1 MKKENAATPKLGQ
14 RGLSQKPSGPRIG
27 TLDIET
33 SPIVAHVWSLWK
45 VNIGLNQIIKEWS
58 VLSYCYKDLGKAK
71 VIYDDTSKEEDP
83 RDDRRLM
90 QGLHDLLSTVD
101 IIIAQNGKAFDMKK
115 INARF
120 IELGMLP
127 LAPIKVIDTV
137 LVAKEVAKF
146 TSNKLEWLSQHLTN
160 TPKSPH
166 AAFPGM
172 DLWTECLKGNP
183 KAWKEMRNY
192 NCIDVPA
199 TEELYLK
206 LRPYMVGHPN
216 LANYYDD
223 HETRCPRCASTSL
236 TKMEKPALTQT
247 GSYTRYQ
254 CGDCGGFA
262 RSRYTKNS
270 LAKRL
275 SLLSN

>member
-1 MKKENAATPKLGQ
+1 MT
-14 RGLSQKPSGPRIG
+14 GPRIG

-33 SPIVAHVWSLWK
+33 SPIEAYVWSLWK

-58 VLSYCYKDLGKAK
+58 VMSYCYKDLGKK
-71 VIYDDTSKEEDP
+71 KIHYDDTSQEADP

-101 IIIAQNGKAFDMKK
+101 IIIAQNGKAFDLKK

-127 LAPIKVIDTV
+127 VAPIKVIDTM
-137 LVAKEVAKF
+137 LIAKDVAKF
-146 TSNKLEWLSQHLTN
+146 TSNRLAWLSEHLTD
-160 TPKSPH
+160 TPKDEH
-166 AAFPGM
+166 KEFPGM
-172 DLWTECLKGNP
+172 ELWSECLKGNP
-183 KAWKEMRNY
+183 RAWKVMKKY

-199 TEELYLK
+199 TEKLYLK

-216 LANYYDD
+216 VAAYYNDD
-223 HETRCPRCASTSL
+223 NTRCPRCGSTDL
-236 TKMEKPALTQT
+236 KVMAKPALTQV
-247 GSYTRYQ
+247 SEYTRYQ
-254 CGDCGGFA
+254 CSSCGGFA

-270 LAKRL
+270 KAKRL
-275 SLLSN
+275 SLLTN